1 MICSGSRG
9 APPPGRGGLVCETG
23 TLPGEGC
30 GDGGA
35 VWCGAG
41 GGGGSWVMVVLN
53 CNARP
58 VVMVVRMITTF
69 FTVQLFV
76 RCCDRLSSYAFRW
89 FVVIV
94 EDPKSNGKII
104 R

>member
-1 MICSGSRG
+1 
-9 APPPGRGGLVCETG
+9 
-23 TLPGEGC
+23 
-30 GDGGA
+30 
-35 VWCGAG
+35 
-41 GGGGSWVMVVLN
+41 MVVLN